1 MRLLPLR
8 LRGELDQL
16 IVGQEFHLVAEVLV
30 GPFTVANCLEDIG
43 IRVPCQLPL
52 FLGLNLLEILRLT

>member
-1 MRLLPLR
+1 MHFLKLR
-8 LRGELDQL
+8 LCGELFQL

-43 IRVPCQLPL
+43 IRDPCQLPL
-52 FLGLNLLEILRLT
+52 CLGLNLFEILRLT